1 MTVDVDLLYL
11 LQYAETTARLAGEY
25 ARLASGERHTI
36 RHKST
41 RQDLV
46 TEVDT
51 AAEQQ
56 IVARLRGAFP
66 GIGVFGEEGSRI
78 AGQGDLIWQID
89 PIDGTTNFTHGTPPW
104 AVSIGLR
111 DASGPLLGVIFDPVR
126 DEMYGAI
133 RGLGAWLNGAPI
145 HVSDTADMRDA
156 LLTTGFPSDRHTARD
171 NNTPAFALFT
181 RRAGSVRRLGA
192 AALDLAYVAAGR
204 MDGYWEKSVHP
215 WDICAGIVIV
225 EEAGGRV
232 TDYTGA
238 PPGEGSDEGQQ
249 IVASNGHIHDDML
262 AVLAELYDFPGGA
275 IRLKDAYVS
284 SGLP

>member
-1 MTVDVDLLYL
+1 MTADVDLLYL

-25 ARLASGERHTI
+25 ARQAFGSSHTI

-51 AAEQQ
+51 AVEEQ
-56 IVARLRGAFP
+56 IVSRLRGACP
-66 GIGVFGEEGSRI
+66 GIGIFGEEGSRI
-78 AGQGDLIWQID
+78 AGQGDLVWQID
-89 PIDGTTNFTHGTPPW
+89 PIDGTTNFAHGNPPW

-111 DASGPLLGVIFDPVR
+111 GARGPLLGVIFDPVR

-133 RGLGAWLNGAPI
+133 RGRGARLNGAPI

-204 MDGYWEKSVHP
+204 LDGYWEMRVHP

-232 TDYTGA
+232 TDYLGA
-238 PPGEGSDEGQQ
+238 PPAEGSDEGQQ